1 MNRSYSKIRH
11 IQQSNVLL
19 EQRRI
24 LNLLE
29 SIDGNDITTKIT
41 AWVSAMNQL
50 YGTSMTFITDRGR
63 VIQGLPKGGEV
74 YISSSTIR
82 TDTNQQGTDDA
93 TQIKTNV
100 INAFTKIKNE
110 LPNKE
115 LASCATQ
122 LDMQTNK
129 NIAPKGCEQV
139 LTADILPKAQKL
151 NSTYTDL
158 INSLSPLPTQ
168 GPK

>member
-1 MNRSYSKIRH
+1 MNKSFSKIRH
-11 IQQSNVLL
+11 IQEANALL

-29 SIDGNDITTKIT
+29 SIDGNDITNKIN
-41 AWVSAMNQL
+41 AWVSAMNEL

-63 VIQGLPKGGEV
+63 VIKGLPNGGEA
-74 YISSSTIR
+74 YISSPTIR
-82 TDTNQQGTDDA
+82 TSTNQQGTDDA
-93 TQIKTNV
+93 PQIKVNV
-100 INAFTKIKNE
+100 MKAFNDIKKY

-115 LASCATQ
+115 LARCATN

-129 NIAPKGCEQV
+129 NIPPKGCEQV
-139 LTADILPKAQKL
+139 LTKDILPKAQKL

-158 INSLSPLPTQ
+158 INSLSPSPTQ